1 MPLPALDDWTFFDR
15 VARASSLT
23 QVARDWGVSLTA
35 VSKRLTALETRLGTK
50 LVHRS
55 TRAMTL
61 TEAGALVAEGAAR
74 IVHDIHETEES
85 LATVAGLRGTLAVHS
100 TIGLGRAHIAPLLQE
115 LAGLHPHLAVELELS
130 ALPLTMSDAPFDL
143 GIRVGS
149 RAPANLASRLL
160 HRQRRVLCASP
171 AYLARRGAP
180 ASLDELA
187 AHDCIVLRQGGGDY
201 ALWRFGE
208 DGERVVRAMGRLTTS
223 DGDVATDWCR
233 AGGGIMLRSEWQV
246 RPLIAAGELARVL
259 PELPTPE
266 ANITAVF
273 HPGTGHARR
282 IAVALDHLQAGLR
295 ARLAA

>member
-1 MPLPALDDWTFFDR
+1 MPLPAIDDWTFFDR
-15 VARASSLT
+15 VAHASSLT

-74 IVHDIHETEES
+74 IVHDIRETEES
-85 LATVAGLRGTLAVHS
+85 LAAVAGLRGTLAVHS

-115 LAGLHPHLAVELELS
+115 LADLHPHLAVELELS

-143 GIRVGS
+143 GIRVGG
-149 RAPANLASRLL
+149 RAPANLATRLL

-180 ASLDELA
+180 TRLDELA
-187 AHDCIVLRQGGGDY
+187 AHDCIVLRQDKGDY
-201 ALWRFGE
+201 ALWRFGD
-208 DGERVVRAMGRLTTS
+208 DGERVVRATGRLTTS
-223 DGDVATDWCR
+223 DGDVATEWCR

-246 RPLIAAGELARVL
+246 RPLIAAGELAPVL
-259 PELPTPE
+259 PEIPTPE
-266 ANITAVF
+266 ANVTAVF

-282 IAVALDHLQAGLR
+282 IEVALDHLQAGLR
-295 ARLAA
+295 ARLA